1 MTEQVF
7 QLKAQ
12 YPYGLLRVLCFLL
25 LSVVVFVLLILALMS
40 IFPGNLMFLVFT
52 LSCILYIIF
61 LVRYTERVGK
71 YYITLQTGLEGMRI
85 IPHVEASREKTYLW
99 TDLTNYRMMKT
110 ESGGTRF
117 YNIVYIKWQ
126 NGDTHH
132 FSGQDVNDFY
142 HYLELNFPKKEWRFL
157 GAPKKIT

>member
-25 LSVVVFVLLILALMS
+25 LSFVVFFLLMLALMS

-52 LSCILYIIF
+52 LSSILYALF
-61 LVRYTERVGK
+61 LARYTERVGK
-71 YYITLQTGLEGMRI
+71 YHITLKTGLEGMRI
-85 IPHVEASREKTYLW
+85 IPHNEASREKTYLW
-99 TDLTNYRMMKT
+99 TDLKNYRIMKA
-110 ESGGTRF
+110 ESGAARF
-117 YNIVYIKWQ
+117 HNIIYIKWQ
-126 NGDTHH
+126 NGDAHH
-132 FSGQDVNDFY
+132 LSGQDVNDFY
-142 HYLELNFPKKEWRFL
+142 HYLELNFPEKEWRFL